1 MSSVRKKRWL
11 DFTRVLLAPISV
23 IAATFLVCGAAAG
36 TDSETAQAAPTAS
49 AAKITVD
56 YPLNGSVF
64 PPDITAPTFLWRDPS
79 ETATRWA
86 IDISFAGHAVPIR
99 IEVPGKLLQVG
110 QLDPEAGPGPELTL
124 EQAATH
130 TWQPDAATWATV
142 KKLSV
147 HAPAT
152 IAIIGIAGEDHKPVS
167 SGSVTI
173 STSADPVGAPLFYR
187 NVPLRTS
194 APPEDAP
201 IAPLPQSAIPMI
213 KWEVRNISEPESHVV
228 MEKLSTCANCH
239 SFSRDGKTFG
249 LDMDGPRNDK
259 GLYALV
265 PVSKN
270 MTIHTQDMIRWSSF
284 RLNSEASTT
293 SPATKRFGFMSQV
306 SPDGRFVVTSIGP
319 PNNAN
324 KNQKQV
330 PGLASGLLDRLF
342 STNYKD
348 FRFLQVF
355 YPTRGI
361 LAWYDRKEAKMQPLP
376 GADDPNFVQT
386 SAFWS
391 PDGKYLIFSRAAARD
406 PFPPGAPKPQYAN
419 DPREPQ
425 IQYDLYKI
433 PFNEGRGGKA
443 VPLAGASGN
452 GMSNNFP
459 KVSPDG
465 KWIVFVQNKN
475 GLLMR
480 PDSRLF
486 IVPFNGGKARL
497 MTCNT
502 SLMNSWHS
510 FSPNGRW
517 LAFSSKARSPYTQL
531 MLTHIDAD
539 GNDTPAIMVENTTA
553 ANRAVNIPEFVN
565 VDPEDSIAR
574 IDPQATEF
582 YKMVDEA
589 FALANRNQLPEAI
602 ETLRG
607 ALQRDPDDAMAHFN
621 LANLLNATH
630 QSGDALEEF
639 RKASA
644 LNPEETIFLESLGMS
659 LEMNGRPNEALVALR
674 KAAELDP
681 TSAAFA
687 FNLGSVMG
695 WNGDYSGGL
704 AALENASK
712 LSNTNNLRIEM
723 GLAQA
728 YDKSGD
734 FSKAVATARHA
745 LDLATAAHDEQAE
758 KEIQQFLDFS
768 EHRSELRNH

>member
-1 MSSVRKKRWL
+1 LNKFLYSACARRAWV
-11 DFTRVLLAPISV
+11 FAVAAIAVL
-23 IAATFLVCGAAAG
+23 CGAGAGAHPGEKPAAR
-36 TDSETAQAAPTAS
+36 AAN
-49 AAKITVD
+49 AAKITID

-64 PPDITAPTFLWRDPS
+64 PPDITAPTFLWHDLS
-79 ETATRWA
+79 QAATGWV
-86 IDISFAGHAVPIR
+86 IDVSFGGHEPPMRVEA
-99 IEVPGKLLQVG
+99 PGKNMQIG
-110 QLDPEAGPGPELTL
+110 ELDPDAGPGPELTP

-130 TWQPDAATWATV
+130 SWQPDAATWATM

-147 HAPAT
+147 NAPAT
-152 IAIIGIAGEDHKPVS
+152 IAISGITGDAHKPVS
-167 SGSVTI
+167 AGSVTI
-173 STSADPVGAPLFYR
+173 STSTDPVAAPIFYR

-201 IAPLPQSAIPMI
+201 IAPLPQSAIPLI
-213 KWEVRNISEPESHVV
+213 KWEIRNVSEPESHVV
-228 MEKLSTCANCH
+228 MEKLPTCANCH

-270 MTIHTQDMIRWSSF
+270 MTIHTQDMIHWSSF
-284 RLNSEASTT
+284 HLNSEASTS
-293 SPATKRFGFMSQV
+293 SPATKRFGFMSQI
-306 SPDGRFVVTSIGP
+306 SPDGRYVVTSIGP

-324 KNQKQV
+324 KNQKEV

-361 LAWYDRKEAKMQPLP
+361 LAWYDRKEEKMQPLP
-376 GADDPNFVQT
+376 GADDPNLVQT

-391 PDGKYLIFSRAAARD
+391 PDGKYLIFSRATARD
-406 PFPPGAPKPQYAN
+406 PFPPGAPKPTYAN

-443 VPLAGASGN
+443 VPLAGATGN

-480 PDSRLF
+480 PDSRLY
-486 IVPFNGGKARL
+486 IIPFNGGKARL

-502 SLMNSWHS
+502 SLMNSWHT
-510 FSPNGRW
+510 FSPNGKW
-517 LAFSSKARSPYTQL
+517 LAFSSKSRSPYTQL
-531 MLTHIDAD
+531 MLTHIDAS
-539 GNDTPAIMVENTTA
+539 GNDTPAILVENTTA

-565 VDPEDSIAR
+565 VDPDDSIAK

-589 FALANRNQLPEAI
+589 FALANRNQLPQAI
-602 ETLRG
+602 EMLRS

-621 LANLLNATH
+621 LANLLNATQ

-659 LEMNGRPNEALVALR
+659 LEMNGRQNEAVVPLR

-687 FNLGSVMG
+687 FNLGSVME
-695 WNGDYSGGL
+695 WSGDYAG
-704 AALENASK
+704 AVEALEKASK
-712 LSNTNNLRIEM
+712 LSNSNNLRIEF

-728 YDKSGD
+728 FDKAENH
-734 FSKAVATARHA
+734 SKAVETARHA
-745 LDLATAAHDEQAE
+745 LDLATAAHDAQAE
-758 KEIQQFLDFS
+758 KEIQQFLDS
-768 EHRSELRNH
+768 SQHPSELR

>member
-1 MSSVRKKRWL
+1 M
-11 DFTRVLLAPISV
+11 
-23 IAATFLVCGAAAG
+23 
-36 TDSETAQAAPTAS
+36 
-49 AAKITVD
+49 D
-56 YPLNGSVF
+56 YPLNRSVF
-64 PPDITAPTFLWRDPS
+64 PPDITAPTFLWHDPA
-79 ETATRWA
+79 EAATKWV
-86 IDISFAGHAVPIR
+86 IDISLAGDATRMR
-99 IEVPGKLLQVG
+99 IEVPGKRLQIG
-110 QLDPEAGPGPELTL
+110 ALDPEAGPGPELTP
-124 EQAATH
+124 EQESTH
-130 TWQPDAATWATV
+130 TWQPDQATWNTI

-147 HAPAT
+147 SAPAT
-152 IAIIGIAGEDHKPVS
+152 IAIRGVSGDANKPVS
-167 SGSVTI
+167 LGKVTI
-173 STSADPVGAPLFYR
+173 STSVDPVGAPIFYR

-194 APPEDAP
+194 APPEDGP

-213 KWEVRNISEPESHVV
+213 KWEIRNISEPESHVV

-270 MTIHTQDMIRWSSF
+270 MTIHTQDMIHWSSF
-284 RLNSEASTT
+284 HLNSEASA
-293 SPATKRFGFMSQV
+293 SAPATKRFGFMSQV
-306 SPDGRFVVTSIGP
+306 SPDGRYVVTSIGP
-319 PNNAN
+319 PDNAN

-330 PGLASGLLDRLF
+330 PGMALGLLDRLF

-348 FRFLQVF
+348 FHFLQVF
-355 YPTRGI
+355 YPTRGV
-361 LAWYDRKEAKMQPLP
+361 LAWYDRKEETMRPLP
-376 GADDPNFVQT
+376 GADDPSFVQT

-406 PFPPGAPKPQYAN
+406 PFPPGAPKPTFAN

-443 VPLAGASGN
+443 VPLIGASGN

-480 PDSRLF
+480 PDSKLY
-486 IVPFNGGKARL
+486 IVPSNGGKERL

-502 SLMNSWHS
+502 SLMNSWHT

-517 LAFSSKARSPYTQL
+517 LAFSSKSRSPYTQL
-531 MLTHIDAD
+531 MLTHIDSN
-539 GNDTPAIMVENTTA
+539 GNDTPAIMVENMTA

-565 VDPEDSIAR
+565 MDPNDSIAR

-582 YKMVDEA
+582 YKMVDQA
-589 FALANRNQLPEAI
+589 FAAAKDNNLPEAI
-602 ETLRG
+602 QLLRS
-607 ALQRDPDDAMAHFN
+607 ALERDPDDAMAHFN
-621 LANLLNATH
+621 LATLLNSTQ
-630 QSGDALEEF
+630 QSREALDEF

-644 LNPEETIFLESLGMS
+644 LNPQDPVFLENLGMS
-659 LEMNGRPNEALVALR
+659 LEMNGKRDEALVELK
-674 KAAELDP
+674 KAAEIDP

-687 FNLGSVMG
+687 FNLGSVTE
-695 WNGDYSGGL
+695 WNGDYSG
-704 AALENASK
+704 ALESLEKASK
-712 LSNTNNLRIEM
+712 LTGSNNLHIEM
-723 GLAQA
+723 SLAQA
-728 YDKSGD
+728 FDRAG
-734 FSKAVATARHA
+734 FHSKALETAQRA
-745 LDLATAAHDEQAE
+745 LNLAIAAHDEQAQ
-758 KEIQQFLDFS
+758 KEIQQFLDS
-768 EHRSELRNH
+768 SQHRSQPQ

>member
-1 MSSVRKKRWL
+1 MSLIRNKQRL
-11 DFTRVLLAPISV
+11 DFTRVLLARISV
-23 IAATFLVCGAAAG
+23 ITAITLVCGAAAG
-36 TDSETAQAAPTAS
+36 THPGMESVAP
-49 AAKITVD
+49 AKIHVD
-56 YPLNGSVF
+56 YPLDGSVF
-64 PPDITAPTFLWRDPS
+64 PPDITAPTFLWHDPS
-79 ETATRWA
+79 QEATGWI
-86 IDISFAGHAVPIR
+86 IDISFAGHASPIR
-99 IEVPGKLLQVG
+99 IETLGQHMQVG
-110 QLDPEAGPGPELTL
+110 DLDPDAGPGPELTP

-130 TWQPDAATWATV
+130 TWQPGEATWATI
-142 KKLSV
+142 KKISV
-147 HAPAT
+147 NAPAT
-152 IAIIGIAGEDHKPVS
+152 IAISGIAGDANKPVS
-167 SGSVTI
+167 FGSVTI
-173 STSADPVGAPLFYR
+173 STSTDPVGAPIFYR
-187 NVPLRTS
+187 NVPLRSS

-201 IAPLPQSAIPMI
+201 IAPLPQSAIPLI

-228 MEKLSTCANCH
+228 MEKLPTCANCH

-284 RLNSEASTT
+284 HLNSEASTA

-324 KNQKQV
+324 KNEKEV

-361 LAWYDRKEAKMQPLP
+361 LAWYDRKQEKMQPLP
-376 GADDPNFVQT
+376 GADDPNMVQT

-406 PFPPGAPKPQYAN
+406 PFPPGAPKPEFAN

-433 PFNEGRGGKA
+433 PFDEGRGGKA

-480 PDSRLF
+480 PDSRLY
-486 IVPFNGGKARL
+486 IIPFKGGNARL

-502 SLMNSWHS
+502 SLMNSWHT

-517 LAFSSKARSPYTQL
+517 LAFSSKSRSPYTQL
-531 MLTHIDAD
+531 MLTHIDAN

-565 VDPEDSIAR
+565 VDPKDSIAK

-582 YKMVDEA
+582 YKMVDQA
-589 FALANRNQLPEAI
+589 FALANSNRLPEAI
-602 ETLRG
+602 EMLHK
-607 ALQRDPDDAMAHFN
+607 ALERDPDDAMAHFN
-621 LANLLNATH
+621 LANLLNATQQPH
-630 QSGDALEEF
+630 DALEEF
-639 RKASA
+639 RKASS
-644 LNPEETIFLESLGMS
+644 LNPEEPTFLESLGMS
-659 LEMNGRPNEALVALR
+659 LEMNGKQNEALVELR
-674 KAAELDP
+674 RASDHDP

-687 FNLGSVMG
+687 FNLGSVEE
-695 WNGDYSGGL
+695 WNGDYDG
-704 AALENASK
+704 ALETLERASK
-712 LSNTNNLRIEM
+712 LSGANNLRIEI

-728 YDKSGD
+728 FDRAGNP
-734 FSKAVATARHA
+734 SKAAETARHA
-745 LDLATAAHDEQAE
+745 LDLATAAHDERAE
-758 KEIQQFLDFS
+758 KEIQQFLDS
-768 EHRSELRNH
+768 YEHRSELR

>member
-1 MSSVRKKRWL
+1 MNKHIYSARVRRTW
-11 DFTRVLLAPISV
+11 VLV
-23 IAATFLVCGAAAG
+23 IAAITVFCSAGAG
-36 TDSETAQAAPTAS
+36 THAATETAVPAANP
-49 AAKITVD
+49 AKIKVD

-64 PPDITAPTFLWRDPS
+64 PPDITAPTFLWHDPS
-79 ETATRWA
+79 QTATGWV
-86 IDISFAGHAVPIR
+86 IDISFAGHKPIR
-99 IEVPGKLLQVG
+99 IVAPGKNMQVG
-110 QLDPEAGPGPELTL
+110 ELDPDAGPGLELTP

-130 TWQPDAATWATV
+130 TWQPDVATWATI
-142 KKLSV
+142 KRLSV
-147 HAPAT
+147 NAPAT
-152 IAIIGIAGEDHKPVS
+152 IAISGIAGGDHTTVS
-167 SGSVTI
+167 SGSVTV
-173 STSADPVGAPLFYR
+173 STSTDPVGAPIFYR

-194 APPEDAP
+194 APSEDAP
-201 IAPLPQSAIPMI
+201 IAPLPQSAIPLI

-228 MEKLSTCANCH
+228 MEKLPTCANCH

-265 PVSKN
+265 PVSKH
-270 MTIHTQDMIRWSSF
+270 MTIRAQDMIHWSSF
-284 RLNSEASTT
+284 HLNSEASTS
-293 SPATKRFGFMSQV
+293 SPATKRFGFMSQI
-306 SPDGRFVVTSIGP
+306 SPDGRYVVTSIGP
-319 PNNAN
+319 PNIAN
-324 KNQKQV
+324 KNQKEV

-361 LAWYDRKEAKMQPLP
+361 LAWYDRKEEKMQPLP

-406 PFPPGAPKPQYAN
+406 PFPPGAPKPAYAN

-443 VPLAGASGN
+443 VPLAGASAN

-486 IVPFNGGKARL
+486 IIPLNGGKARL

-502 SLMNSWHS
+502 SLMNSWHT
-510 FSPNGRW
+510 FSPNGKW
-517 LAFSSKARSPYTQL
+517 LAFSSKSRSPYTQL
-531 MLTHIDAD
+531 MLTHIDAN
-539 GNDTPAIMVENTTA
+539 GNDTPAILVENTTA

-565 VDPEDSIAR
+565 VDSEDSIAK

-582 YKMVDEA
+582 YKMVDQA
-589 FALANRNQLPEAI
+589 FVLARNNHLPEAI
-602 ETLRG
+602 EMLRS

-621 LANLLNATH
+621 LANLLNATQ
-630 QSGDALEEF
+630 QSGDALAEF

-644 LNPEETIFLESLGMS
+644 LNPEETTFLESLGMS
-659 LEMNGRPNEALVALR
+659 LEMNGRRDEALVELR
-674 KAAELDP
+674 KAADLDP
-681 TSAAFA
+681 TSAAFV
-687 FNLGSVMG
+687 FNLGSVME
-695 WNGDYSGGL
+695 WNGDYAGALG
-704 AALENASK
+704 ALEKASK
-712 LSNTNNLRIEM
+712 LSDSNNLRIEF

-728 YDKSGD
+728 FDKAGNPSR
-734 FSKAVATARHA
+734 ALETARHA

-758 KEIQQFLDFS
+758 KEIQQFLDPY
-768 EHRSELRNH
+768 EHRSELR

>member
-1 MSSVRKKRWL
+1 MSLIRNKQRL
-11 DFTRVLLAPISV
+11 DFTRVLLARISV
-23 IAATFLVCGAAAG
+23 ITAITLVCGAAAG
-36 TDSETAQAAPTAS
+36 THPGMESVAP
-49 AAKITVD
+49 AKIHVD
-56 YPLNGSVF
+56 YPLDGSVF
-64 PPDITAPTFLWRDPS
+64 PPDITAPTFLWHDPS
-79 ETATRWA
+79 QEATGWI
-86 IDISFAGHAVPIR
+86 IDISFAGHASPIR
-99 IEVPGKLLQVG
+99 IETSGQHMQVG
-110 QLDPEAGPGPELTL
+110 DLDPDAGPGPELTP

-130 TWQPDAATWATV
+130 TWQPGEATWATI
-142 KKLSV
+142 KKISV
-147 HAPAT
+147 NAPAT
-152 IAIIGIAGEDHKPVS
+152 IAISGIAGDANKPVS
-167 SGSVTI
+167 FGSVTI
-173 STSADPVGAPLFYR
+173 STSTDPVGAPIFYR
-187 NVPLRTS
+187 NVPLRSS

-201 IAPLPQSAIPMI
+201 IAPLPQSAIPLI

-228 MEKLSTCANCH
+228 MEKLPTCANCH

-284 RLNSEASTT
+284 HLNSEASTA

-324 KNQKQV
+324 KNEKEV

-361 LAWYDRKEAKMQPLP
+361 LAWYDRKQEKMQPLP
-376 GADDPNFVQT
+376 GADDPNMVQT

-406 PFPPGAPKPQYAN
+406 PFPPGAPKPEFAN

-433 PFNEGRGGKA
+433 PFDEGRGGKA

-480 PDSRLF
+480 PDSRLY
-486 IVPFNGGKARL
+486 IIPFKGGNARL

-502 SLMNSWHS
+502 SLMNSWHT

-517 LAFSSKARSPYTQL
+517 LAFSSKSRSPYTQL
-531 MLTHIDAD
+531 MLTHIDAN

-565 VDPEDSIAR
+565 VDPKDSIAK

-582 YKMVDEA
+582 YKMVDQA
-589 FALANRNQLPEAI
+589 FALANSNRLPEAI
-602 ETLRG
+602 EMLRK
-607 ALQRDPDDAMAHFN
+607 ALERDPDDAMAHFN
-621 LANLLNATH
+621 LANLLNATQQPH
-630 QSGDALEEF
+630 DALEEF
-639 RKASA
+639 RKASS
-644 LNPEETIFLESLGMS
+644 LNPEEPTFLESLGMS
-659 LEMNGRPNEALVALR
+659 LEMNGKQNEALVELR
-674 KAAELDP
+674 RASDHDP

-687 FNLGSVMG
+687 FNLGSVEE
-695 WNGDYSGGL
+695 WNGDYDG
-704 AALENASK
+704 ALETLERASK
-712 LSNTNNLRIEM
+712 LSGANNLRIEI

-728 YDKSGD
+728 FDRAGNP
-734 FSKAVATARHA
+734 SKAAETARHA
-745 LDLATAAHDEQAE
+745 LDLATAAHDERAE
-758 KEIQQFLDFS
+758 KEIQQFLDS
-768 EHRSELRNH
+768 YEHRSELR

>member
-1 MSSVRKKRWL
+1 LNKHLYSARVRRAW
-11 DFTRVLLAPISV
+11 VLV
-23 IAATFLVCGAAAG
+23 IAAITVFGSAGSGTHAATETAAG
-36 TDSETAQAAPTAS
+36 AVNT
-49 AAKITVD
+49 AKIKVD

-64 PPDITAPTFLWRDPS
+64 PPDITAPTFLWHDPS
-79 ETATRWA
+79 QTATGWV
-86 IDISFAGHAVPIR
+86 IDISFAGHATPIR
-99 IEVPGKLLQVG
+99 IVAPGKNMQVG
-110 QLDPEAGPGPELTL
+110 ELDPDAGPGLELTP

-130 TWQPDAATWATV
+130 TWQPDGATWATI
-142 KKLSV
+142 KRLSV
-147 HAPAT
+147 NALAT
-152 IAIIGIAGEDHKPVS
+152 IAISGIAGGANTPVS
-167 SGSVTI
+167 SGSVTL
-173 STSADPVGAPLFYR
+173 STSTDPVGAPIFYR

-194 APPEDAP
+194 APSEDAP
-201 IAPLPQSAIPMI
+201 IAPLPQSAIPLI

-228 MEKLSTCANCH
+228 MEKLPTCANCH

-270 MTIHTQDMIRWSSF
+270 MTIRTQDMIHWSSF
-284 RLNSEASTT
+284 HLNSEASTS
-293 SPATKRFGFMSQV
+293 SPATKRFGFMSQI
-306 SPDGRFVVTSIGP
+306 SPDGRYVVTSIGP

-324 KNQKQV
+324 KNQKEV

-361 LAWYDRKEAKMQPLP
+361 LAWYDRTEEKMQLLP
-376 GADDPNFVQT
+376 GADDPSFVQT

-406 PFPPGAPKPQYAN
+406 PFPPGAPKPAYAN

-486 IVPFNGGKARL
+486 IIPFNGGKARL

-502 SLMNSWHS
+502 FLMNSWHT
-510 FSPNGRW
+510 FSPNGKW
-517 LAFSSKARSPYTQL
+517 LAFSSKSRSPYTQL
-531 MLTHIDAD
+531 MLTHIDAN
-539 GNDTPAIMVENTTA
+539 GNDTPAILVENTTA

-565 VDPEDSIAR
+565 VDSEDSIAK

-582 YKMVDEA
+582 YKMVDQA
-589 FALANRNQLPEAI
+589 FVLARNNHLPEAI
-602 ETLRG
+602 EMLRS

-621 LANLLNATH
+621 LANLLNATQ
-630 QSGDALEEF
+630 QSGDALAEF

-644 LNPEETIFLESLGMS
+644 LNPEETTFLESLGMS
-659 LEMNGRPNEALVALR
+659 LEMNGRRDEALVELR
-674 KAAELDP
+674 KAADLDP
-681 TSAAFA
+681 TSAAFV
-687 FNLGSVMG
+687 FNLGSVME
-695 WNGDYSGGL
+695 WNGDYAGALG
-704 AALENASK
+704 ALEKASK
-712 LSNTNNLRIEM
+712 LSDSNNLRIEF

-728 YDKSGD
+728 FDKAGNP
-734 FSKAVATARHA
+734 SKAIETARHA

-758 KEIQQFLDFS
+758 KEIQQFLDPY
-768 EHRSELRNH
+768 EHRSELR

>member
-1 MSSVRKKRWL
+1 VFPIRNKQRL
-11 DFTRVLLAPISV
+11 DFNRVLLAWFFA
-23 IAATFLVCGAAAG
+23 IAAITLVCGAAAG
-36 TDSETAQAAPTAS
+36 THPGTEQAVPAANP
-49 AAKITVD
+49 AKIKVD

-64 PPDITAPTFLWRDPS
+64 PPDITAPTFLWHDPS
-79 ETATRWA
+79 QTATGWV
-86 IDISFAGHAVPIR
+86 IGISFAGHKQIR
-99 IEVPGKLLQVG
+99 IVAPGKNMQVG
-110 QLDPEAGPGPELTL
+110 ELDPDAGPGLELTP

-130 TWQPDAATWATV
+130 TWQPDAATWAII
-142 KKLSV
+142 KRLSV
-147 HAPAT
+147 NAPAT
-152 IAIIGIAGEDHKPVS
+152 IAISGIAGGYHTTVS
-167 SGSVTI
+167 SGSVTV
-173 STSADPVGAPLFYR
+173 STSTDPVGAPIFYR

-194 APPEDAP
+194 APSEDAP
-201 IAPLPQSAIPMI
+201 IAPLPQSAIPLI

-228 MEKLSTCANCH
+228 MEKLPTCANCH

-265 PVSKN
+265 PVSKH
-270 MTIHTQDMIRWSSF
+270 MTIRTQDMIHWSSF
-284 RLNSEASTT
+284 HLNSEASTS
-293 SPATKRFGFMSQV
+293 SPATKRFGFMSQI
-306 SPDGRFVVTSIGP
+306 SPDGRYVVTSIGP
-319 PNNAN
+319 PNIAN
-324 KNQKQV
+324 KNQKEV

-361 LAWYDRKEAKMQPLP
+361 LAWYDRKEEKMQPLP

-406 PFPPGAPKPQYAN
+406 PFPPGAPKPAYAN

-486 IVPFNGGKARL
+486 IIPFNGGKARL

-502 SLMNSWHS
+502 FLMNSWHT
-510 FSPNGRW
+510 FSPNGKW
-517 LAFSSKARSPYTQL
+517 LAFSSKSRSPYTQL
-531 MLTHIDAD
+531 MLTHIDAN
-539 GNDTPAIMVENTTA
+539 GNDTPAILVENTTA

-565 VDPEDSIAR
+565 VDSEDSIAK

-582 YKMVDEA
+582 YKMVDQA
-589 FALANRNQLPEAI
+589 FVLARNNHLPEAI
-602 ETLRG
+602 EMLRS

-621 LANLLNATH
+621 LANLLNATQ
-630 QSGDALEEF
+630 QSGDALAEF

-644 LNPEETIFLESLGMS
+644 LNPEETTFLESLGMS
-659 LEMNGRPNEALVALR
+659 LEMNGRRDEALVELR
-674 KAAELDP
+674 KAADLDP
-681 TSAAFA
+681 TSAAFV
-687 FNLGSVMG
+687 FNLGSVME
-695 WNGDYSGGL
+695 WNGDYAGALG
-704 AALENASK
+704 ALEKASK
-712 LSNTNNLRIEM
+712 LSDSNNLRIEF

-728 YDKSGD
+728 FDKAGNP
-734 FSKAVATARHA
+734 SKAIETARHA

-758 KEIQQFLDFS
+758 KEIQQFLDPY
-768 EHRSELRNH
+768 EHRSELR

>member
-1 MSSVRKKRWL
+1 V
-11 DFTRVLLAPISV
+11 
-23 IAATFLVCGAAAG
+23 
-36 TDSETAQAAPTAS
+36 
-49 AAKITVD
+49 
-56 YPLNGSVF
+56 N
-64 PPDITAPTFLWRDPS
+64 
-79 ETATRWA
+79 
-86 IDISFAGHAVPIR
+86 
-99 IEVPGKLLQVG
+99 
-110 QLDPEAGPGPELTL
+110 
-124 EQAATH
+124 
-130 TWQPDAATWATV
+130 
-142 KKLSV
+142 
-147 HAPAT
+147 APAT
-152 IAIIGIAGEDHKPVS
+152 IAISGIAGGANTPVS
-167 SGSVTI
+167 SGSVTL
-173 STSADPVGAPLFYR
+173 STSTDPVGAPIFYR

-194 APPEDAP
+194 APSEDAP
-201 IAPLPQSAIPMI
+201 IAPLPQSAIPLI

-228 MEKLSTCANCH
+228 MEKLPTCANCH

-270 MTIHTQDMIRWSSF
+270 MTIRTQDMIHWSSF
-284 RLNSEASTT
+284 HLNSEASTS
-293 SPATKRFGFMSQV
+293 SPATKRFGFMSQI
-306 SPDGRFVVTSIGP
+306 SPDGRYVVTSIGP

-324 KNQKQV
+324 KNQKEV

-361 LAWYDRKEAKMQPLP
+361 LAWYDRTEEKMQLLP
-376 GADDPNFVQT
+376 GADDPSFVQT

-406 PFPPGAPKPQYAN
+406 PFPPGAPKPAYAN

-486 IVPFNGGKARL
+486 IIPFNGGKARL

-502 SLMNSWHS
+502 SLMNSWHT
-510 FSPNGRW
+510 FSPNGKW
-517 LAFSSKARSPYTQL
+517 LAFSSKSRSPYTQL
-531 MLTHIDAD
+531 MLTHIDAK

-565 VDPEDSIAR
+565 VDSEGSIAK

-582 YKMVDEA
+582 YKMVDQA
-589 FALANRNQLPEAI
+589 FALARNNHLPEAI
-602 ETLRG
+602 EMLRI
-607 ALQRDPDDAMAHFN
+607 ALQRDPGDAMAHFN
-621 LANLLNATH
+621 LANLLNATQ

-644 LNPEETIFLESLGMS
+644 LNPEETTFLESLGMS
-659 LEMNGRPNEALVALR
+659 LEMNGRREEALVELR
-674 KAAELDP
+674 KATDLDP
-681 TSAAFA
+681 TSAAFV
-687 FNLGSVMG
+687 FNLGSVME
-695 WNGDYSGGL
+695 WNGDYAGALG
-704 AALENASK
+704 ALEKASK
-712 LSNTNNLRIEM
+712 LTDSNNLRIEF

-728 YDKSGD
+728 FDKAGNP
-734 FSKAVATARHA
+734 SKATETARHA

-768 EHRSELRNH
+768 ERRGGLR